1 VRVLHLPVNIASQM
15 STLVTALRDLGI
27 DARGIS
33 YGRSS
38 LNDSDGIETFDPA
51 SCSSW
56 AAGRAMQLAFQ
67 QRVMAGIAWADV
79 VHWHFNASAVPFEF
93 DLRWAARL
101 RKARIVEF
109 HGTDIRTPEIAGRD
123 NPYIRRLFTGSP
135 SAYGISLESSRVTQ
149 RRFARYGFVPLLP
162 GRELEAYIQPGIFS
176 QHYATNVALRVSN
189 YAPSFPDPGAKKPL
203 IVHLPSNPVIKGTS
217 VVLKAIEE
225 IRDECDFEFRL
236 VEGLPHAE
244 AMGIVSQADIVLDQ
258 FLIGMYGLSAL
269 EGMAHG
275 KPTVVY
281 LAPRIADLLG
291 PGLPLVNS
299 SPDDLSRTL
308 VELIADGE
316 RRHRLGVAG
325 RQYVERVH
333 DSSVVACGLLEIY
346 EDMLNGRG
354 ALMRS

>member
-27 DARGIS
+27 DARGIA
-33 YGRSS
+33 YGKSP

-51 SCSSW
+51 PCSSW
-56 AAGRAMQLAFQ
+56 AARRAIQLVFKR
-67 QRVMAGIAWADV
+67 RVMAGITWADV
-79 VHWHFNASAVPFEF
+79 VHWHFNASAVPFEL

-101 RKARIVEF
+101 RRARIVEF
-109 HGTDIRTPEIAGRD
+109 HGTDIRIPEIAGRD

-135 SAYGISLESSRVTQ
+135 SAYGISLESSRETQ
-149 RRFARYGFVPLLP
+149 RRFARYGFIPLLP
-162 GRELEAYIQPGIFS
+162 GPELEMYLQPDIFS
-176 QHYATNVALRVSN
+176 RHYSTNVAMGVSN
-189 YAPSFPDPGAKKPL
+189 YAPSYPDPGAKKPL
-203 IVHLPSNPVIKGTS
+203 IVHLPSNPLIKGTS
-217 VVLKAIEE
+217 TVLKAIDE

-236 VEGLPHAE
+236 IENLSHAE
-244 AMGIVSQADIVLDQ
+244 AMRIVSRADIVLDQ
-258 FLIGMYGLSAL
+258 FLLGMYGLSAV

-281 LAPRIADLLG
+281 LAPKIADLLG

-299 SPDDLSRTL
+299 SPDNLGRTL

-316 RRHRLGVAG
+316 RRRRLGVAG
-325 RQYVERVH
+325 RDYVQRVH

-354 ALMRS
+354 R